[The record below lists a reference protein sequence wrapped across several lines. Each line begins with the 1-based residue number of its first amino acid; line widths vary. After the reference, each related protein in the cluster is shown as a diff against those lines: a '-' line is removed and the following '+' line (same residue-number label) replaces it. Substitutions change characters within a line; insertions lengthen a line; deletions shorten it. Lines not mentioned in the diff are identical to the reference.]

1 MVTFPPAARL
11 APEQRRWF
19 ALVVV
24 CLAQLMNTLD
34 GTIVNV
40 ALPTIQANLHFTQA
54 TLTWVVNAY
63 LIAFGSFLLL
73 AGRLGDLLGR
83 KRVFLAGVVVFT
95 IASIACGFAT
105 SPRTLIAGRALQG
118 TGAAFLV
125 PGSLAIISDA
135 FDEAERGRAIGT
147 WSGFSAI
154 TTAIGPVSGGW
165 LVEHVS
171 WRAVFFLNVPLAV
184 IVLMLSFRFM
194 NESRDPSRT
203 SRIDWMGAAL
213 AVVGL
218 GGLVFGLLEWP
229 AAGAGDPLV
238 IGALAIGAVALVLL
252 VMIER
257 QAESPMLPIALF
269 GSRPFALANA
279 LTLLLYAALA
289 VVMFLAPLN
298 FIQVQHYTATAAGA
312 ALLPFPIIMFVLS
325 RWSGG
330 LVARVGS
337 RLPLT
342 VGPAIAALGLA
353 LYARPGIGGSYWATF
368 FPAVV
373 VLGFGMAITVA
384 PLTTTVMAAV
394 DPRHAGVASGA
405 NNAVSRVAGLLAIAV
420 FGVALTSAFSAR
432 VRPPLERMTLSPAAR
447 EEVDGELRKVGGA
460 DVSHAASL
468 SQAERREVQSL
479 VEDGFV
485 GAFRLVMIGAAALAL
500 AAGACGVALP
510 GQPASQR
517 RS

>member
-1 MVTFPPAARL
+1 MTPT
-11 APEQRRWF
+11 RRWT
-19 ALVVV
+19 LVATI
-24 CLAQLMNTLD
+24 LASSMTFID
-34 GTIVNV
+34 GTVVNV
-40 ALPTIQANLHFTQA
+40 ALPALQAGLQA
-54 TLTWVVNAY
+54 TMTDVQWVIEAY
-63 LIAFGSFLLL
+63 ALLL
-73 AGRLGDLLGR
+73 GALILVGGSLGDQLGR

-95 IASIACGFAT
+95 IASIACGFAA
-105 SPRTLIAGRALQG
+105 SPGMLIAGRTLQG

-171 WRAVFFLNVPLAV
+171 WRAVFFLNVPLALV
-184 IVLMLSFRFM
+184 VLFLSFRFM
-194 NESRDPSRT
+194 KESRDPSRT
-203 SRIDWMGAAL
+203 SRIDWTGAAL
-213 AVVGL
+213 AVAGL

-229 AAGAGDPLV
+229 ALGTAHPLV
-238 IGALAIGAVALVLL
+238 IGALAIGVVALVLL
-252 VMIER
+252 VIVEWR
-257 QAESPMLPIALF
+257 VESPMLPLALF
-269 GSRPFALANA
+269 QSQPFSLANA
-279 LTLLLYAALA
+279 LTMLLYAALSI
-289 VVMFLAPLN
+289 VMFLAPLN
-298 FIQVQHYTATAAGA
+298 FIQVQHYSATAAGA
-312 ALLPFPIIMFVLS
+312 ALLPFPIIMFALS

-353 LYARPGIGGSYWATF
+353 LYARPGIGGSYWVTF

-373 VLGFGMAITVA
+373 VLGFGMAVTVA

-394 DPRHAGVASGA
+394 DPRHAGVASGV

-420 FGVALTSAFSAR
+420 FGVALTAAFGAR
-432 VRPPLERMTLSPAAR
+432 VRPRVERLTLSSAAR
-447 EEVDGELRKVGGA
+447 DEVDGELRKVGGA

-468 SQAERREVQSL
+468 TTSQRQEVGVL
-479 VEDGFV
+479 VEEGFV
-485 GAFRLVMIGAAALAL
+485 GAFRLVMLGAAALAL
-500 AAGACGVALP
+500 AAGACGLALP
-510 GQPASQR
+510 RRPAHHHP
-517 RS
+517 